1 MYVCLYVCVDVCVYV
16 RMYAHV
22 YMETDIYLCKYI
34 TKFKVGSHTYL
45 NFDTFTRC
53 AKHHIMILFLTSLDD
68 HVYATDYY
76 YLLLSLIRKKNCTST
91 YNFFLDLMPCF
102 KLEN

>member
-1 MYVCLYVCVDVCVYV
+1 M
-16 RMYAHV
+16 
-22 YMETDIYLCKYI
+22 YI
-34 TKFKVGSHTYL
+34 TKYKVGSHTYL

-68 HVYATDYY
+68 HVYATAYY
-76 YLLLSLIRKKNCTST
+76 YLCTSKSNPKKKL
-91 YNFFLDLMPCF
+91 YVHLSIFFSEFNALLGLSRSTGGPCF

>member
-1 MYVCLYVCVDVCVYV
+1 M
-16 RMYAHV
+16 
-22 YMETDIYLCKYI
+22 YI
-34 TKFKVGSHTYL
+34 TKYKVGSHTYL

-68 HVYATDYY
+68 HVYATAYY
-76 YLLLSLIRKKNCTST
+76 YLLLSLIRKNSFVHLPIIISEF
-91 YNFFLDLMPCF
+91 NALSGLSGSIGGPCF